1 MAENPIRPA
10 VVDAIERSLAEF
22 GELHQSLAENSRQVL
37 VVGEALMDLIPVVG
51 EGISEMVGGGP
62 CNSAKALARLGFS
75 TTFIGGISS
84 DSYGEVI
91 EKELLDS
98 GVILD
103 LVHRSDLPTALA
115 IATINDA
122 GLASYEFKLD
132 STVSFNFHSSLLPKA
147 DADVIHIGSVATLL
161 EPGASELYN
170 WLSDKSAIVVF
181 DPNVRPSIQGNKEI
195 YRNSVERWIDLAKIV
210 KLSEDDFSWLYQS
223 TESDVIA
230 DWLSRGSEIVVVTRA
245 EKGLSAFTRDERIDC
260 PAAKVELVDSVGAG
274 DTIGAVIVE
283 GLLKYGLDVLKTDVL
298 RQVLE
303 RAAKAAGITCS
314 RAGANPPWKE
324 ELDLAL

>member
-1 MAENPIRPA
+1 
-10 VVDAIERSLAEF
+10 
-22 GELHQSLAENSRQVL
+22 
-37 VVGEALMDLIPVVG
+37 
-51 EGISEMVGGGP
+51 MVGGGP

-84 DSYGEVI
+84 DSYGKAI

-98 GVILD
+98 GVSLD
-103 LVHRSDLPTALA
+103 FVHRSDLPTALA
-115 IATINDA
+115 IAMINEA

-132 STVSFNFHSSLLPKA
+132 STVSFNFHSSWLPKG
-147 DADVIHIGSVATLL
+147 DAEVIHIGSVATLL
-161 EPGASELYN
+161 EPGASELHK
-170 WLSDKSAIVVF
+170 WLSDKSATVVF
-181 DPNVRPSIQGNKEI
+181 DPNVRPSIQGDRNT
-195 YRNSVERWIDLAKIV
+195 YRNSVERWIELAKIV
-210 KLSEDDFSWLYQS
+210 KLSEDDFSWLYES
-223 TESDVIA
+223 SESDVIA
-230 DWLSRGSEIVVVTRA
+230 NWLSRGTEIVVVTRA
-245 EKGLSAFTRDERIDC
+245 ERGLSAFTRDGRIDC
-260 PAAKVELVDSVGAG
+260 PAATVKLIDSVGAG

-283 GLLKYGLDVLKTDVL
+283 GLLKYGLGGLRADVL